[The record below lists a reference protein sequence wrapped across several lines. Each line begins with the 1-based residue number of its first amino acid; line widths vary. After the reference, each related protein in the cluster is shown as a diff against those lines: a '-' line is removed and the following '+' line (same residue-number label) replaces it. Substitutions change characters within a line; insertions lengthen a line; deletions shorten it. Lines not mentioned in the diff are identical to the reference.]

1 MSQSESQS
9 FDALGVSALLVQ
21 TLTKAGLLEPTPI
34 QTKSI
39 PAALEGRDVMGCAQT
54 GTGKTAAFVIPMI
67 ERLSAGSKGRP
78 RGLVLAPTRELAFQ
92 IQETIEKL
100 GRSRRIFATPIVG
113 GSDMNAQIRGL
124 RQRPDILV
132 ATPGRLL
139 DHMWQGTISLAEL
152 EIVVLDE
159 ADRMLD
165 MGFAPQ
171 LNQILDALP
180 EERQTMLFSATLPS
194 DLGDLARMSLKDPVR
209 AMVDKSATPAE
220 GVTHMLHHT
229 TSSDKTQLLLSL
241 LQEKQESVLVF
252 TRTKHRAD
260 RLGETLDRGGH
271 RVAVLHGG
279 RRLPQRRAALEG
291 FRRGRYRILVA
302 TDIAARGLDIA
313 NIGHVINYDLPT
325 VPEDY
330 VHRIGRTARMKT
342 IGSATSFVTCEDFR
356 SLQAIERLL
365 GHAVPC
371 APGSQPPSRQRPN
384 RDASRSR
391 PVGGRPSPRPAG
403 APARQRSFN
412 GSSRPQLGDRPNG
425 NRIERPTE
433 RPGNFTPN
441 RPRRPSRPASS
452 SR

>member
-1 MSQSESQS
+1 MSQSVSLS
-9 FDALGVSALLVQ
+9 FDSLGVSASLSHVLA
-21 TLTKAGLLEPTPI
+21 KAGLLIPTPI
-34 QTKSI
+34 QTQAI
-39 PAALEGRDVMGCAQT
+39 PPALEQHDVLGCAQT

-67 ERLSAGSKGRP
+67 ERLSTGPKGPP
-78 RGLVLAPTRELAFQ
+78 RGLILAPTRELAFQ
-92 IQETIEKL
+92 IQATTEQL
-100 GRSRRIFATPIVG
+100 GRSCRIFSTPIVG
-113 GSDMNAQIRGL
+113 GSDMHAQVRGL
-124 RQRPDILV
+124 RQRPDIVV

-139 DHMWQGTISLAEL
+139 DHMWQGTISLGQLA
-152 EIVVLDE
+152 IVVLDE

-180 EERQTMLFSATLPS
+180 EKRQTLLFSATMPS
-194 DLGDLARMSLKDPVR
+194 DLDDLARMSLKDPVH
-209 AMVDKSATPAE
+209 AMVAKSATPAE

-260 RLGETLDRGGH
+260 RLGETLDQGGH

-279 RRLPQRRAALEG
+279 RRLTQRRSALEG
-291 FRRGRYRILVA
+291 FRRGRFRILVA
-302 TDIAARGLDIA
+302 TDIAARGLDVA

-330 VHRIGRTARMKT
+330 VHRIGRTARMKA
-342 IGSATSFVTCEDFR
+342 IGSATSFVTAEDFR

-371 APGSQPPSRQRPN
+371 SPDSRPPSHPRSNRDATRHRSMGPRPGSRQRGLSAQP
-384 RDASRSR
+384 RSLD
-391 PVGGRPSPRPAG
+391 GT
-403 APARQRSFN
+403 
-412 GSSRPQLGDRPNG
+412 SRPQSGNSHPGQHQGRPRN
-425 NRIERPTE
+425 TA
-433 RPGNFTPN
+433 PN
-441 RPRRPSRPASS
+441 RPR
-452 SR
+452 